1 MQHGSY
7 KFLAVQYAR
16 FHQDLACAIIELFMR
31 QNHGLLNDSAC
42 AILMKPGI
50 LDREELVRTAVVLIV
65 YVFAYAST
73 EDSRL

>member
-1 MQHGSY
+1 
-7 KFLAVQYAR
+7 
-16 FHQDLACAIIELFMR
+16 
-31 QNHGLLNDSAC
+31 
-42 AILMKPGI
+42 